1 MNDGPKE
8 DNLPISLPALDVIL
22 AIKIYAQAGT
32 FLNHQEAMPSLSNA
46 SLNIFPFSILCIVT
60 GNMTRKYLDNL
71 ACLNVCSYSLLFG

>member
-46 SLNIFPFSILCIVT
+46 SLNIFPFSTVYS
-60 GNMTRKYLDNL
+60 NRKYDEKIP
-71 ACLNVCSYSLLFG
+71 